1 MGEVFGSL
9 FGSFLIITKAAFP
22 ATQKLLTFIES
33 KAKVFENF
41 LDTKAKSGELTAFFL
56 RATKLAGD
64 LGQVLSNIGGFFGD
78 MIKSNF
84 GPNSGGQYMINVLK
98 QSTLN
103 LRNLRE
109 EMGATKM
116 DDYFYQAAINAR
128 IVLGIIGD
136 MAKGLMALGAM
147 DETQVTF
154 AELRKAGPYLQ
165 KWLEEGAKL
174 GPIMAQ
180 IVTNFARFMSVFSE
194 SGNVIGFFSTINNV
208 IKIMADIMENDV
220 IRAVLSF
227 ITQITAFILAV
238 KTLGTIF
245 NFIFMK
251 VILGSIMAARAA
263 FVKMVGTMIG
273 GIKAAQAGFITLG
286 GAIRLMLGP
295 ILLIVGTIILAVMEW
310 SEATKRA
317 RQETMGALDE
327 LNAAARNT
335 ATGGMDLLVKSFGDL
350 NGELQGQV
358 RTLDKN
364 AIWFLNPD
372 GAKTIEKVNVN
383 LAEVTSNTT
392 EFKEALSLLA
402 EKSLPAVD
410 GLQKVGQAAITDGQD
425 FELLKVAFDNVGT
438 ALSDLARTNLPEATK
453 KFKEIAIAQ
462 GLNKEQQLAL
472 LNSMPALKSVLAE
485 TAGAA
490 GGLAGDQNLLNI
502 AMGKGDDYANAVATQ
517 LYGVEGSAKA
527 AQERIDGLKD
537 KIFNFGTVTLDTRAA
552 SRAFQQAIDDVSNSL
567 IQNGKGLDDS
577 TEAGRANNA
586 ALDSL
591 VSAGKDYAQS
601 VYEQNGNTAELQSN
615 MIKLRDR
622 VAEAAKKMGLGADE
636 AQALADTLIGTKF
649 EIKMTVKTLTKEEA
663 TKAYNASVAAIKGAA
678 MKGGNVSI
686 GALERAQAA
695 YNAALLVAQK
705 RDGGYI
711 SSFGTKVRHFA
722 PGGPVFGAG
731 TGRSDS
737 IPAMLSNGE
746 FVINAN
752 ATAKNRSLLEAI
764 NSGNTPTNTGSP
776 VSITVNPSPGMD
788 EKELAAEVSRQ
799 LAFAMRKGSSY

>member
-1 MGEVFGSL
+1 
-9 FGSFLIITKAAFP
+9 
-22 ATQKLLTFIES
+22 
-33 KAKVFENF
+33 
-41 LDTKAKSGELTAFFL
+41 
-56 RATKLAGD
+56 
-64 LGQVLSNIGGFFGD
+64 
-78 MIKSNF
+78 
-84 GPNSGGQYMINVLK
+84 
-98 QSTLN
+98 
-103 LRNLRE
+103 
-109 EMGATKM
+109 
-116 DDYFYQAAINAR
+116 
-128 IVLGIIGD
+128 
-136 MAKGLMALGAM
+136 
-147 DETQVTF
+147 
-154 AELRKAGPYLQ
+154 
-165 KWLEEGAKL
+165 
-174 GPIMAQ
+174 
-180 IVTNFARFMSVFSE
+180 
-194 SGNVIGFFSTINNV
+194 
-208 IKIMADIMENDV
+208 
-220 IRAVLSF
+220 
-227 ITQITAFILAV
+227 
-238 KTLGTIF
+238 
-245 NFIFMK
+245 
-251 VILGSIMAARAA
+251 
-263 FVKMVGTMIG
+263 
-273 GIKAAQAGFITLG
+273 
-286 GAIRLMLGP
+286 
-295 ILLIVGTIILAVMEW
+295 
-310 SEATKRA
+310 
-317 RQETMGALDE
+317 
-327 LNAAARNT
+327 
-335 ATGGMDLLVKSFGDL
+335 MDLLVKSFGDL

-453 KFKEIAIAQ
+453 KFKDIAVAQ